1 MRLRLPLALAA
12 TAALLLAGCAGSDD
26 DEPGPTPEAQSG
38 FPVTVGDLTLE
49 AQPTQ
54 IVSLCPTATEMLFA
68 IDAGPQVVAVDEY
81 SSYPPEAP
89 TTELSGFTPEAEAIA
104 GYEPDLVVICSG
116 YDAIAP
122 QLETLDIPLHLTPDN
137 PTSVDDVYTQITDLG
152 ALTGHTGEADAVV
165 TGMSDEIARLVDE
178 APERAEPL
186 TYYIEIDETLWTYT
200 SQSYLSGLFAMVG
213 LENIAVSEDPAEVT
227 IQLSAEVLVDADPDL
242 IFLTNAAYGQSAETV
257 SARDGWSEIEAVSTG
272 QIVELDTDIA
282 SRWGPRTVDLLAA
295 VVDAVSQVP

>member
-1 MRLRLPLALAA
+1 MRVRLPLALAA
-12 TAALLLAGCAGSDD
+12 AAALLLAGCAGSDD
-26 DEPGPTPEAQSG
+26 DEPGPTPQAQSG

-49 AQPTQ
+49 AQPTR

-81 SSYPPEAP
+81 SNYPPEAP
-89 TTELSGFTPEAEAIA
+89 ITELSGFTPEAEAIA
-104 GYEPDLVVICSG
+104 GYEPDLAVTCSG

-137 PTSVDDVYTQITDLG
+137 PTSVDDVYAQITDLG
-152 ALTGHTGEADAVV
+152 TLTGHAGEADAVV
-165 TGMSDEIARLVDE
+165 TGMSDEIARLAGE

-186 TYYIEIDETLWTYT
+186 SYYIEIDETLWTYT

-213 LENIAVSEDPAEVT
+213 LENIAVSDDPAEVT

-257 SARDGWSEIEAVSTG
+257 SARDGWSEIEAVHTG